1 MVNIY
6 KTGRVVI
13 ILSGKYAGKKA
24 FVLKNSNIESL
35 CEKKIIILGIKKEM
49 KKIKLNMSNRKIIS
63 NLRFKT
69 FIKTINIKHVFP
81 TRYVIET
88 DDVFKTLIDAY
99 YSNKLGNNVNEH
111 ANEKAKVN
119 LVSINNYL
127 QDRLLKGKNLWF
139 FKKLKF

>member
-13 ILSGKYAGKKA
+13 VLSGKYAGKKA

-49 KKIKLNMSNRKIIS
+49 KKIKYNMSKRKIIS

-88 DDVFKTLIDAY
+88 DDVF
-99 YSNKLGNNVNEH
+99 
-111 ANEKAKVN
+111 
-119 LVSINNYL
+119 
-127 QDRLLKGKNLWF
+127 
-139 FKKLKF
+139 

>member
-1 MVNIY
+1 
-6 KTGRVVI
+6 
-13 ILSGKYAGKKA
+13 
-24 FVLKNSNIESL
+24 
-35 CEKKIIILGIKKEM
+35 M
-49 KKIKLNMSNRKIIS
+49 KKIKYNMSKRKIIS

-99 YSNKLGNNVNEH
+99 YTNKLGNKLNEH
-111 ANEKAKVN
+111 TNEKAKVN

-127 QDRLLKGKNLWF
+127 QDRLLRGKNLWF
-139 FKKLKF
+139 FKKMKF

>member
-13 ILSGKYAGKKA
+13 VLSGKYAGKKA

-49 KKIKLNMSNRKIIS
+49 KKIKYNMSKRKIIS

-99 YSNKLGNNVNEH
+99 YTNKLGNKLNEH
-111 ANEKAKVN
+111 TNEKAKVN

-127 QDRLLKGKNLWF
+127 QDRLLRGKNLWF
-139 FKKLKF
+139 FKKMKF